1 MLSSLMMISFLITV
15 KPFSEPFLNRI
26 EIFNESALLTSS
38 YFMFLFTDFVED
50 VELRS
55 KLGWAYIGI
64 VAAIIGV
71 NWACMI
77 FKVF

>member
-26 EIFNESALLTSS
+26 EIFNETALLTSS

-55 KLGWAYIGI
+55 KLGWAFIGI
-64 VAAIIGV
+64 VAAMIGV
-71 NWACMI
+71 NWACML

>member
-26 EIFNESALLTSS
+26 EIFNETALLTSS

-64 VAAIIGV
+64 VAAMIGV

>member
-15 KPFSEPFLNRI
+15 KPFSEPFFDRI
-26 EIFNESALLTSS
+26 EIFNETALLVST

-50 VELRS
+50 AQLRS

-64 VAAIIGV
+64 IAAMIAV
-71 NWACMI
+71 NWACML

>member
-1 MLSSLMMISFLITV
+1 MLSSVMMISFLISV

-26 EIFNESALLTSS
+26 EIFNEMALLVSS

-50 VELRS
+50 AQLRS

-64 VAAIIGV
+64 IAAMIGV
-71 NWACMI
+71 NWTCML
-77 FKVF
+77 F